1 MELLIYMKKLIIL
14 FGMLFSMNAVFAQA
28 LKSVKIDSL
37 VSVSLP
43 SSYSKKDT
51 LGQQI
56 FSANTDLGYMITIR
70 QPNAKGNQ
78 PLKKENDLN
87 SVLKNYI
94 QGIQSQS
101 GNGSTQNIRDTTVG
115 SLKAKA
121 FNLLTKDPNGD
132 SQYRNF
138 VLLYTK
144 DATYTFEFGY
154 ADARKDVVKDE
165 AKSFFSSIK
174 LSPALQ
180 RNDQYTETQAS
191 KGISTNSIF
200 EIGGGVLV
208 IFLVVWLIFRKR
220 DSSEFA

>member
-1 MELLIYMKKLIIL
+1 MKKLIII
-14 FGMLFSMNAVFAQA
+14 FGILFSVNAVFGQA
-28 LKSVKIDSL
+28 LKPVKVDSL

-51 LGQQI
+51 LGQQL

-87 SVLKNYI
+87 SVLKKYI

-101 GNGSTQNIRDTTVG
+101 GNGSTQNIRDTTIG
-115 SLKAKA
+115 TLKAKA
-121 FNLLTKDPNGD
+121 FNLLTKDASGD

-154 ADARKDVVKDE
+154 ADARKDIVKDE
-165 AKSFFSSIK
+165 ARSFFGSIR
-174 LSPALQ
+174 LSPELQ
-180 RNDQYTETQAS
+180 RTDQYTETRAS

-200 EIGGGVLV
+200 EVGGGVLV
-208 IFLVVWLIFRKR
+208 LFLLIWLIFRKR
-220 DSSEFA
+220 DNSEFA

>member
-1 MELLIYMKKLIIL
+1 MKKLLIIFGIL
-14 FGMLFSMNAVFAQA
+14 FSVNAVFGQA
-28 LKSVKIDSL
+28 LKPVKIDSL

-56 FSANTDLGYMITIR
+56 FSANTDLGYMVTIR

-115 SLKAKA
+115 TLKAKV
-121 FNLLTKDPNGD
+121 FNLLTKEANGD
-132 SQYRNF
+132 SHYRNF

-144 DATYTFEFGY
+144 EATY
-154 ADARKDVVKDE
+154 
-165 AKSFFSSIK
+165 
-174 LSPALQ
+174 
-180 RNDQYTETQAS
+180 
-191 KGISTNSIF
+191 IF
-200 EIGGGVLV
+200 EYGY
-208 IFLVVWLIFRKR
+208 
-220 DSSEFA
+220 